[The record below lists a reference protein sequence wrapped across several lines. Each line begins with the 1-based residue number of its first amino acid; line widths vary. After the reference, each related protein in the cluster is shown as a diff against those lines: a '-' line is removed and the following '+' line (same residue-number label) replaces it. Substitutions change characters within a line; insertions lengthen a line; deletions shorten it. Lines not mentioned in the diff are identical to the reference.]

1 MCGQSIMKKEIQKVG
16 STLSIVQMKDGDILG
31 LSQFELEHAKC
42 YTRNMTTTKSN
53 VP

>member
-1 MCGQSIMKKEIQKVG
+1 MCGQSIMKKEIQKVW

-31 LSQFELEHAKC
+31 HELEHAKC